1 MDNPFSLVFGKN
13 PTASIDRPVQTN
25 EIVEAFQP
33 ESINQQLFVI
43 TGVRGYGKTVLMT
56 DVASRLAEDKRW
68 IHIELN
74 PTVDLLD
81 SLLAKLNSNQ
91 TCFEILKHAK
101 LNLSF
106 FGFSLAFDGAVEI
119 KDPEV
124 AVVEI
129 LKQMKKQGK
138 RLLVTIDE
146 VTNTEQMRVFA
157 SAFQI
162 FVREDLPIFLLMTG
176 LYKNI
181 EDLQNE
187 DNLTFL
193 YRAPKVQLEA
203 LNLQAIDA
211 EYAEI
216 FSLGEDDA
224 RAMAELTRGY
234 PFAFQVL
241 GYLTWQ
247 NGGSYKDVLP
257 KYELYLS
264 EYVYD
269 KVWSEMSSKDRE
281 VARGIAEAGEG
292 ATKQIRE
299 VLGMTQ
305 NEFNPYRKRLL
316 KKGIIYADERGS
328 VRFTLP
334 LFDKYCLEN

>member
-1 MDNPFSLVFGKN
+1 MNNPFSLIFGRS
-13 PTASIDRPVQTN
+13 PIASIERPVQTN
-25 EIVEAFQP
+25 EITEAFQS
-33 ESINQQLFVI
+33 ETINQQLFLI

-56 DVASRLAEDKRW
+56 NVANRLNKSKQW
-68 IHIELN
+68 IHVELN
-74 PTVDLLD
+74 PTVDLLS

-91 TCFEILKHAK
+91 TCLEILKRAK

-106 FGFSLAFDGAVEI
+106 FGFSLSFDGAVEI
-119 KDPEV
+119 KDPEI
-124 AVVEI
+124 AVIEI
-129 LKQMKKQGK
+129 LKQMQKHNK
-138 RLLVTIDE
+138 RLLITIDE
-146 VTNTEQMRVFA
+146 ATNSKQMRIFA

-187 DNLTFL
+187 ENLTFL
-193 YRAPKVQLEA
+193 HRAPKIQLKP
-203 LNLQAIDA
+203 LNLQAIA
-211 EYAEI
+211 SEYKKI
-216 FSLGEDDA
+216 FSLDNENA
-224 RAMAELTRGY
+224 KNMAALTRGY

-247 NGGSYKDVLP
+247 NNGTYENVLDR
-257 KYELYLS
+257 YELYLS

-269 KVWSEMSSKDRE
+269 KIWSELSQKDRE
-281 VARGIAEAGEG
+281 VARGIATAGEG
-292 ATKQIRE
+292 STKLIRE
-299 VLGMTQ
+299 QLNMTQ

-316 KKGIIYADERGS
+316 KNGLIYADTRGS

-334 LFDKYCLEN
+334 LFDKYCLDN